1 MYRNISYNPKQR
13 CVNLAT
19 WGGNGERITVEATYR
34 PYLYIETNGTPD
46 ATSIFNTKLK
56 KKVFPTQYD
65 RSKFVKE
72 LDSSVRLFENLN
84 VYQQF
89 LVDMFYME
97 YEKPEFK
104 QHPLKV
110 FYIDIEVYSKDEG
123 FPHADIAPAPVNVIT
138 LYDSLSEKYYTWG
151 LSAYKPKETDVK
163 YFHCSSEKQLLE
175 KFLDFVCKDHMDV
188 LSGWNTKFFDIPYLI
203 NRIKK
208 ICGDDD
214 AARLSPT
221 KNIYSRM
228 GFNKFGKEETVWI
241 IDGVSCIDYLD
252 AYRKF
257 CVSPRENYKLDTIA
271 SIELGENKIDFGGGN
286 LSDLADEDW
295 ETFVDYNIQ
304 DVRILVKLDESLK
317 YMDLLRS
324 LSVMGLTT
332 MESALHSIGVITG
345 AAAIRAR
352 LHDKKIHTL
361 IRDVNKVSKNEGAFV
376 KEPESGVHNNLVSFD
391 ANSLYPNTMV
401 TLNISPETK
410 LGSIVDE
417 DSEMVTIRDIN
428 DGIHKIS
435 RSSFNKLV
443 EKESVA
449 ISKANILFTQK
460 KKGLFPEIIDVYYK
474 QRVDARKR
482 MDKVNKLL
490 VTEKDPSERKK
501 LEYESRLLDIKQH
514 SLKIF
519 LNSIYGAFGNKYFT
533 LGDDDLARSITLS
546 GQAIINQGS
555 EILTKYVEN
564 LTGKK
569 IEREVIRYIDT
580 DSLFFSF
587 DEIISHNG
595 IKFSEN
601 GLVTDD
607 MYKLI
612 DEASDHLNSEIL
624 KWGANEFNSK
634 DCRIVFKREKIC
646 DVAMLLRKKH
656 YILHILDNE
665 GIACDKF
672 KYTGVD
678 VVKSTM
684 PKKVKPYVKKIAEIL
699 LTTMNNEKTNNAVTE
714 AHEQF
719 LKLPLEEIATIK
731 GIKNYEKYS
740 KLCNEFQTT
749 KGMPNHVK
757 AAYYYNL
764 LIERLELDNKY
775 EKIQSGDKIK
785 LFYLK
790 KPNRFGI
797 DAIAFKYYYPDEFK
811 SLFEPDYEKMF
822 DKVIF
827 SPVQKFFEAV
837 NWIPQKPNEMTT
849 CNLVDFFAE

>member
-1 MYRNISYNPKQR
+1 MYRNISYNSQKR
-13 CVNLAT
+13 CINLGT
-19 WGGNGERITVEATYR
+19 WSTDGERITVEATYR
-34 PYLYIETNGTPD
+34 PYLYIESNGTSD

-56 KKVFPTQYD
+56 KKIFATQYD
-65 RSKFVKE
+65 RGKYVKE
-72 LDSSVRLFENLN
+72 LDCSVRLFENLN

-89 LVDMFYME
+89 LVDMFYLE
-97 YEKPEFK
+97 HEKPEFQ

-123 FPHADIAPAPVNVIT
+123 FPHPDIAPAQVNVIT
-138 LYDSLSEKYYTWG
+138 LYDSLANKFYTWG
-151 LSAYKPKETDVK
+151 LNAYKAKDPDVK

-175 KFLDFVCKDHMDV
+175 KFLDFISKDHMDV
-188 LSGWNTKFFDIPYLI
+188 LSGWNTKLFDIPYLV

-221 KNIYSRM
+221 NNIYSRI
-228 GFNKFGKEETVWI
+228 GFNKFGKEETIWI
-241 IDGVSCIDYLD
+241 IDGVSSIDYLD

-271 SIELGENKIDFGGGN
+271 SIELGENKVDYGGGN
-286 LSDLADEDW
+286 LSDLADQDW
-295 ETFVDYNIQ
+295 QTFVDYNIQ
-304 DVRILVKLDESLK
+304 DVRILVKLDQALR

-352 LHDKKIHTL
+352 HHERKIPTL
-361 IRDVNKVSKNEGAFV
+361 IRDVNKTTKNEGAFV

-410 LGSIVDE
+410 LGVIVDE
-417 DSEMVTIRDIN
+417 TSEVVTIRDIN
-428 DGIHKIS
+428 DATHKIS
-435 RSSFNKLV
+435 RESFKKLV
-443 EKESVA
+443 EKESIA

-460 KKGLFPEIIDVYYK
+460 KKGLFPEIIDTYYK
-474 QRVDARKR
+474 QRVDAKKR
-482 MDKVNKLL
+482 LDKVNRLL
-490 VTEKDPSERKK
+490 VDIQDPIEKKE
-501 LEYESRLLDIKQH
+501 LEHESRLLDIKQY

-519 LNSIYGAFGNKYFT
+519 LNSIYGAFGNKYFV

-555 EILTKYVEN
+555 DILTRYVEGI
-564 LTGKK
+564 TGKK
-569 IEREVIRYIDT
+569 IDREVIRYIDT

-587 DEIISHNG
+587 DEIISHSG
-595 IKFSEN
+595 IKFSDN
-601 GLVTDD
+601 GKISKE
-607 MYKLI
+607 MYSLI
-612 DEASDHLNSEIL
+612 DETSKHLNIEIL
-624 KWGANEFNSK
+624 KWGENEFNSK

-646 DVAMLLRKKH
+646 DVAMLLKKKH

-684 PKKVKPYVKKIAEIL
+684 PKKVKPYVKKIAETL
-699 LTTMNNEKTNNAVTE
+699 LTTMNNQKTNDAVTE

-719 LKLPLEEIATIK
+719 LNLPFEEIATIK

-740 KLCNEFQTT
+740 KMCNEFQTV

-757 AAYYYNL
+757 AAYYHNL
-764 LIERLELDNKY
+764 LIDRLELENKY

-790 KPNRFGI
+790 KPNKFGI
-797 DAIAFKYYYPDEFK
+797 DAIAFKYYYPEEFK
-811 SLFEPDYEKMF
+811 KLFEPDYEKMF
-822 DKVIF
+822 EKVIF

-849 CNLVDFFAE
+849 CDIMDFFSE

>member
-1 MYRNISYNPKQR
+1 
-13 CVNLAT
+13 
-19 WGGNGERITVEATYR
+19 
-34 PYLYIETNGTPD
+34 
-46 ATSIFNTKLK
+46 
-56 KKVFPTQYD
+56 
-65 RSKFVKE
+65 
-72 LDSSVRLFENLN
+72 
-84 VYQQF
+84 
-89 LVDMFYME
+89 
-97 YEKPEFK
+97 
-104 QHPLKV
+104 
-110 FYIDIEVYSKDEG
+110 
-123 FPHADIAPAPVNVIT
+123 
-138 LYDSLSEKYYTWG
+138 
-151 LSAYKPKETDVK
+151 
-163 YFHCSSEKQLLE
+163 
-175 KFLDFVCKDHMDV
+175 MDV

-271 SIELGENKIDFGGGN
+271 SVELGENKIDFGGGN

-304 DVRILVKLDESLK
+304 DVRILVKLDDSLK

-352 LHDKKIHTL
+352 HHDRKIHTL
-361 IRDVNKVSKNEGAFV
+361 IRDVNKTSKNEGAFV

-410 LGSIVDE
+410 LGAIVDE
-417 DSEMVTIRDIN
+417 DSEMVTIKDIN
-428 DGIHKIS
+428 DAIHKIS

-490 VTEKDPSERKK
+490 VTEKDPSEIKK
-501 LEYESRLLDIKQH
+501 LQYESRLLDIKQH

-601 GLVTDD
+601 GLVTAD

-665 GIACDKF
+665 GIACNKF

-684 PKKVKPYVKKIAEIL
+684 PKKVKPYVKKIAETL
-699 LTTMNNEKTNNAVTE
+699 LTTMNNQTTNDAVTE
-714 AHEQF
+714 AHDQF

-837 NWIPQKPNEMTT
+837 NWIPQKPNDMTT
-849 CNLVDFFAE
+849 CDLVNFFAE

>member
-1 MYRNISYNPKQR
+1 MEFYTSVHPMGDKMLVRGYDKGRAYQRKVDFYPTLYVTSKKESSWKTLDGVCVDEIKPGTIKETRDFVKRYEGVQGFDVYGNTNYSYQYISDMY
-13 CVNLAT
+13 
-19 WGGNGERITVEATYR
+19 
-34 PYLYIETNGTPD
+34 PD
-46 ATSIFNTKLK
+46 DIKWDMEMF
-56 KKVFPTQYD
+56 KVFT
-65 RSKFVKE
+65 
-72 LDSSVRLFENLN
+72 
-84 VYQQF
+84 
-89 LVDMFYME
+89 
-97 YEKPEFK
+97 
-104 QHPLKV
+104 
-110 FYIDIEVYSKDEG
+110 IDIETSTEGG
-123 FPHADIAPAPVNVIT
+123 FPDIKTANEEILLITVKDLQTKRIITFGSKTFVHNREDVIYVHANDERHLLQEFLAFW
-138 LYDSLSEKYYTWG
+138 EKSYPDAVT
-151 LSAYKPKETDVK
+151 
-163 YFHCSSEKQLLE
+163 
-175 KFLDFVCKDHMDV
+175 
-188 LSGWNTKFFDIPYLI
+188 GWNTDFFDIPYLI

-271 SIELGENKIDFGGGN
+271 SVELGENKIDFGGGN

-304 DVRILVKLDESLK
+304 DVRILVKLDDSLK

-324 LSVMGLTT
+324 LSIMGLTT

-352 LHDKKIHTL
+352 HHDRKIHTL
-361 IRDVNKVSKNEGAFV
+361 IRDVNKTSKNEGAFV

-410 LGSIVDE
+410 LGAIVDE
-417 DSEMVTIRDIN
+417 DSEMVTIKDIN
-428 DGIHKIS
+428 DAIHKIS

-490 VTEKDPSERKK
+490 VTEKDPSEIKK
-501 LEYESRLLDIKQH
+501 LQYESRLLDIKQH

-601 GLVTDD
+601 GLVTAD

-665 GIACDKF
+665 GIACNKF

-684 PKKVKPYVKKIAEIL
+684 PKKVKPYVKKIAETL
-699 LTTMNNEKTNNAVTE
+699 LTTMNNQTTNDAVTE
-714 AHEQF
+714 AHDQF

-837 NWIPQKPNEMTT
+837 NWIPQKPNDMTT
-849 CNLVDFFAE
+849 CDLVNFFAE

>member
-1 MYRNISYNPKQR
+1 MYRNISYNSKQR

-34 PYLYIETNGTPD
+34 PYLYIETNGTSD

-84 VYQQF
+84 IYQQF
-89 LVDMFYME
+89 LIDMFYME

-138 LYDSLSEKYYTWG
+138 LYDSLSEKFYTWG

-163 YFHCSSEKQLLE
+163 YFHCSSEKQLFE

-208 ICGDDD
+208 ICGDED
-214 AARLSPT
+214 ASRLSPT
-221 KNIYSRM
+221 NNIYSRI

-241 IDGVSCIDYLD
+241 IDGVSSIDYLD

-271 SIELGENKIDFGGGN
+271 SIELGENKVDFGGGN

-352 LHDKKIHTL
+352 HHDKKIHTL
-361 IRDVNKVSKNEGAFV
+361 IRDVNKTTKNEGAFV

-410 LGSIVDE
+410 LGVIVNE
-417 DSEMVTIRDIN
+417 DSETVTIRDIN
-428 DGIHKIS
+428 DHTHKMS

-443 EKESVA
+443 ESQSVA

-460 KKGLFPEIIDVYYK
+460 KKGLFPEIIDIYYK

-482 MDKVNKLL
+482 MNKVNKLL
-490 VTEKDPSERKK
+490 VTEKDQSERKK

-587 DEIISHNG
+587 DEIIAHSG

-601 GLVTDD
+601 GLITDE

-612 DEASDHLNSEIL
+612 DETSNHLNSEML
-624 KWGANEFNSK
+624 KWGASEFNSK

-646 DVAMLLRKKH
+646 DVAMLLKKKH

-699 LTTMNNEKTNNAVTE
+699 LTTMNNQKTNDAVTE

-719 LKLPLEEIATIK
+719 LKLPFEEIATIK

-740 KLCNEFQTT
+740 KLCNEFQTV

-764 LIERLELDNKY
+764 LLDRLELENKY

>member
-1 MYRNISYNPKQR
+1 
-13 CVNLAT
+13 
-19 WGGNGERITVEATYR
+19 
-34 PYLYIETNGTPD
+34 
-46 ATSIFNTKLK
+46 
-56 KKVFPTQYD
+56 
-65 RSKFVKE
+65 
-72 LDSSVRLFENLN
+72 
-84 VYQQF
+84 
-89 LVDMFYME
+89 
-97 YEKPEFK
+97 
-104 QHPLKV
+104 
-110 FYIDIEVYSKDEG
+110 
-123 FPHADIAPAPVNVIT
+123 
-138 LYDSLSEKYYTWG
+138 
-151 LSAYKPKETDVK
+151 
-163 YFHCSSEKQLLE
+163 
-175 KFLDFVCKDHMDV
+175 
-188 LSGWNTKFFDIPYLI
+188 
-203 NRIKK
+203 
-208 ICGDDD
+208 
-214 AARLSPT
+214 
-221 KNIYSRM
+221 
-228 GFNKFGKEETVWI
+228 
-241 IDGVSCIDYLD
+241 
-252 AYRKF
+252 
-257 CVSPRENYKLDTIA
+257 
-271 SIELGENKIDFGGGN
+271 
-286 LSDLADEDW
+286 
-295 ETFVDYNIQ
+295 
-304 DVRILVKLDESLK
+304 
-317 YMDLLRS
+317 
-324 LSVMGLTT
+324 MGLTT

-352 LHDKKIHTL
+352 HHDRKIHTL
-361 IRDVNKVSKNEGAFV
+361 IRDVNKTSKNEGAFV

-410 LGSIVDE
+410 LGAIVDE
-417 DSEMVTIRDIN
+417 DSEMVTIKDIN
-428 DGIHKIS
+428 DAIHKIS

-490 VTEKDPSERKK
+490 VTEKDPSEIKK
-501 LEYESRLLDIKQH
+501 LQYESRLLDIKQH

-601 GLVTDD
+601 GLVTAD

-665 GIACDKF
+665 GIACNKF

-684 PKKVKPYVKKIAEIL
+684 PKKVKPYVKKIAETL
-699 LTTMNNEKTNNAVTE
+699 LTTMNNQTTNDAVTE
-714 AHEQF
+714 AHDQF

-837 NWIPQKPNEMTT
+837 NWIPQKPNDMTT
-849 CNLVDFFAE
+849 CDLVNFFAE